1 MRSCKDHL
9 WTAGGSTVQTK
20 QQAAALRKGIKS
32 FFIFNF
38 LLDPSCFLWP
48 SPSKF
53 PLLTVHEDWND
64 LKNQFTWKLQCLK
77 STYMST
83 AKKQQKKAWLKQSMG
98 MKLSLGPVT
107 WPAYDTP
114 LVSTHH
120 HFSGSCLLLPGPS
133 QHHTA
138 HSNPAKGTQADREA
152 INADISASWKFS

>member
-1 MRSCKDHL
+1 MWSCNDHL

-32 FFIFNF
+32 LFIFNF
-38 LLDPSCFLWP
+38 LLDPSCFLWL

-53 PLLTVHEDWND
+53 PFLTGHEDWND
-64 LKNQFTWKLQCLK
+64 LKNQFTWKRQCLK

-83 AKKQQKKAWLKQSMG
+83 AKKSMTETING
-98 MKLSLGPVT
+98 DEIIPGPVT

-120 HFSGSCLLLPGPS
+120 YFSSSCLLLPGPS

-138 HSNPAKGTQADREA
+138 HSNPAKGTQADRRS
-152 INADISASWKFS
+152 N